1 MSKASSG
8 KTNPGAFALEF
19 VGSLIYLALVYVTS
33 SGAAAGGSFAT
44 AIVAVWLPLLY
55 AVGVLSAVSLFI
67 LSFTNLMKNN
77 PITRAAMAPACA
89 GGFAFVAMTA
99 GNPLMVV
106 VAIIGFVIASAG
118 TIYAK
123 AMAC

>member
-1 MSKASSG
+1 MSKVPSG

-33 SGAAAGGSFAT
+33 SGTAAAGSFAT
-44 AIVAVWLPLLY
+44 AITAVWLPLLY

-67 LSFTNLMKNN
+67 LSFTNLIKNN
-77 PITRAAMAPACA
+77 PIARAAIAPACA
-89 GGFAFVAMTA
+89 GGFSFVAMTA

-118 TIYAK
+118 AAYAK
-123 AMAC
+123 AMC